1 MGSGLA
7 DAGDP
12 HLHVLHT
19 DQNAARM
26 RACACA
32 VERAPSVHI
41 AAQGGEPALLNP
53 DARSR
58 SHCRDDRPRRTCF
71 SEGRALRVKLSLTKK
86 TGDGSTA
93 SLTSH

>member
-53 DARSR
+53 DA
-58 SHCRDDRPRRTCF
+58 
-71 SEGRALRVKLSLTKK
+71 
-86 TGDGSTA
+86 
-93 SLTSH
+93 